1 MTPDS
6 TASAR
11 TAAGRA
17 GDCDVLIIGGG
28 AAGLSLA
35 LRLPETLAV
44 RLLLKGDA
52 SQSNTYYAQGG
63 ISAVLSDG
71 DSLQAHVED
80 TMNVGAGLCSR
91 EVVQKVVEE
100 GPRMIRW
107 LQEAGVHFTRNDDD
121 RDLLHLTRESGHSHR
136 RVVHS
141 DDRTGEVIQN
151 SLFGKVRERDN
162 VEIVSN
168 AIAVDLIT
176 DGGTCFGAYVLQ
188 TEDPAR
194 SGKILRFTAGATVLA
209 TGGAGKVYLYTSN
222 PDGATGDGIA
232 MAWRTGCRVANMEF
246 IQFHPTCLF
255 HPQAKSF
262 LLSET
267 LRGEGAKLLLPDGSE
282 FMHRFDPRGALAP
295 RDVVARSIDHE
306 MKRLGIDC
314 VYLDI
319 SHRPAEFI
327 TSRFPSIYRR
337 CLDLGCDVTKQPAP
351 VVPAAHYICGGVM
364 TDLRGRTDL
373 DGLYAVGETA
383 CTGLHGANR
392 MASNSLLECVAF
404 AKFAAEDL
412 AARAAP
418 RVPTTI
424 PDWDESRVTES
435 DEEVVISHSWKE
447 LRRVTWDYV
456 GVVRTEKRLQ
466 RAQRRIELLL
476 AEVDE
481 HYRRFR
487 VTGDF
492 IELRNLITVASLI
505 VNSAL
510 SRRESRGLHYM
521 QNYPETDPALDGKS
535 TVLTPPQRADKRRTS

>member
-80 TMNVGAGLCSR
+80 TMNVGAGLCAR

>member
-107 LQEAGVHFTRNDDD
+107 LQETGVHFTRNDDD

-162 VEIVSN
+162 VEIVPN

-282 FMHRFDPRGALAP
+282 FMYRFDPRGALAP

-337 CLDLGCDVTKQPAP
+337 CLELGCDVTKQPAP

-392 MASNSLLECVAF
+392 MASNSLLECVAL
-404 AKFAAEDL
+404 AKFVAEDL

-535 TVLTPPQRADKRRTS
+535 TVLTPPQRAGERRTS